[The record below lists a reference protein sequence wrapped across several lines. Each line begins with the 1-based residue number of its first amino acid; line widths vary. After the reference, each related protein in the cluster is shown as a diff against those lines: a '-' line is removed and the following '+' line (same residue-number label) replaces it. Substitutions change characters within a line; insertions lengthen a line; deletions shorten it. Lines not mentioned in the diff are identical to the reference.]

1 MIRAAAGVENPRAIS
16 HTAMTTSLSASGAIA
31 SPPSGPCTANAQTVP
46 ASQLTAPRTPHFREM
61 AALTGL
67 ATMQE
72 LGNELRAAAATYEE
86 ALRQAANLQY
96 PVISEA
102 YLGLA
107 RITYEWNDLPRAKEL
122 AAKSLDLGRRL
133 QHTDRPAA
141 SQVQLGRVAL
151 AAGNFEEVEQILAAA
166 EREVGEGGFEREAP
180 NVVAARVRLLLA
192 RGESEA
198 AERAVHGLDLPLAVA
213 RVRLAHGD
221 AAEALAVLAPFR
233 RRAEER
239 GWADDRLRALVLEAL
254 ARHAAGEAHLAEAA
268 LDAAVAIAQPEG
280 FVRLFLD
287 EGAPMARLLRE
298 VAADRHPVYARL
310 LLTAFRAEAQRGLP
324 GVSPTAVEGLI
335 DGLVESLT
343 GREAE
348 LLSLIADGLTNAQIA
363 ERLFLSPH
371 TVKVHVRN
379 IFAKLEVGSRT
390 QAVAKARGA
399 GILQG

>member
-1 MIRAAAGVENPRAIS
+1 MWTGERGAATPSITSTAAASIP
-16 HTAMTTSLSASGAIA
+16 T
-31 SPPSGPCTANAQTVP
+31 
-46 ASQLTAPRTPHFREM
+46 
-61 AALTGL
+61 
-67 ATMQE
+67 
-72 LGNELRAAAATYEE
+72 AATIPHPDSQ
-86 ALRQAANLQY
+86 RGT
-96 PVISEA
+96 SE
-102 YLGLA
+102 
-107 RITYEWNDLPRAKEL
+107 
-122 AAKSLDLGRRL
+122 
-133 QHTDRPAA
+133 DRY
-141 SQVQLGRVAL
+141 
-151 AAGNFEEVEQILAAA
+151 
-166 EREVGEGGFEREAP
+166 
-180 NVVAARVRLLLA
+180 
-192 RGESEA
+192 
-198 AERAVHGLDLPLAVA
+198 
-213 RVRLAHGD
+213 
-221 AAEALAVLAPFR
+221 
-233 RRAEER
+233 
-239 GWADDRLRALVLEAL
+239 
-254 ARHAAGEAHLAEAA
+254 AAGEAHLAEAA